1 MSDHA
6 HGARARS
13 RRREVRAMH
22 ITAQTET
29 DASDPRLVALYDAL
43 SALRRLARSED
54 SLSPSR
60 DPYWRVVERYLRDT
74 WPRALG
80 DDLRQ
85 DVLLTMFLHVHS
97 LRALRPRSAAA
108 WIRSIRHSKR
118 MDAQERYSG
127 IRLLSTERKLP
138 PLALAAPVEPPLEIV
153 EAILC
158 AFEAEAWHTLAS
170 DPNPAR
176 RHRRLQRVRAALR
189 RLVLHERLE
198 TVARHLGVDA
208 SPALVAKWVE
218 RGRADILATLERLRS
233 EAPDA
238 AEQYETLEA
247 LARRRRS
254 DAGRPRPERRRAAQ
268 LS

>member
-1 MSDHA
+1 M
-6 HGARARS
+6 
-13 RRREVRAMH
+13 RAMH
-22 ITAQTET
+22 LRSQTESET
-29 DASDPRLVALYDAL
+29 SDPQLVALYDSLA
-43 SALRRLARSED
+43 ALRQLARSENAR
-54 SLSPSR
+54 SAAREPH
-60 DPYWRVVERYLRDT
+60 WRIVERYVCDT

-80 DDLRQ
+80 EDLRQ
-85 DVLLTMFLHVHS
+85 EVLLTLFLHVHS

-233 EAPDA
+233 EAPDTV
-238 AEQYETLEA
+238 ELYEFLEE
-247 LARRRRS
+247 LARRRRA
-254 DAGRPRPERRRAAQ
+254 DAGRPRPGRRRRVA
-268 LS
+268 LVS